1 MKIED
6 EVNIG
11 NSSKYSSKFLT
22 SPQENKQPKAV
33 LPKRGSQGKMVA
45 MPSSRNAEAPP
56 V

>member
-11 NSSKYSSKFLT
+11 NSSKYSSKFLI

-45 MPSSRNAEAPP
+45 MPSSRNEAPP